1 LHFFAFFATA
11 QINSNERV
19 VGATTSALLC
29 SIMGTRYA
37 KTRKV
42 MPAGKFLIL
51 KGLHAYP
58 EQNIQPAFLFPLLLA
73 GLLAAAGLGALAY
86 HAQKAYEWSP

>member
-1 LHFFAFFATA
+1 
-11 QINSNERV
+11 
-19 VGATTSALLC
+19 
-29 SIMGTRYA
+29 
-37 KTRKV
+37 